1 MRASKDERPGS
12 SFETAALRPPQDEGD
27 GSSYVSMQAA
37 ERVDQSQNRK
47 RHTDQPQQQVTSHEH
62 ASFTQVELRFN
73 SGKRGFV
80 PDGKKLTDRPR
91 RRRQLFGK
99 DRRPCESRDP

>member
-1 MRASKDERPGS
+1 LRASKDERPGS